1 MNARNTLVLPI
12 NDPKALLLSQE
23 YVQAGKLIVFPTDT
37 LYGLACNPTN
47 PAALRDIYAAKGR
60 STLKALPVLI
70 GALEQ
75 LDQLVENIPQQ
86 AKRLMERFWPGALTL
101 VLPKQAHL
109 PSELTPYPGLAVR
122 MPNNPFAL
130 ELLQALG
137 PLAVTSANLSDQ
149 TNPQTA
155 QEVFAQLAGRVDL
168 ILDGGKLKIGQAST
182 IVDCTGAEPTLLRAG
197 PIPFETLLQAWQNE

>member
-12 NDPKALLLSQE
+12 SDPQALLLSQE

-37 LYGLACNPTN
+37 LYGLACDPTN
-47 PAALRDIYAAKGR
+47 SAALRDIYAAKGR

-109 PSELTPYPGLAVR
+109 PSELTPYTGLAVR
-122 MPNNPFAL
+122 MPNHPFAL

-137 PLAVTSANLSDQ
+137 PLAVTSANLSGQ

-155 QEVFAQLAGRVDL
+155 QEVYTQLAGRVDL

-182 IVDCTGAEPTLLRAG
+182 IVDCTGAEPVLLRAG

>member
-37 LYGLACNPTN
+37 LYGLACDPTN

-75 LDQLVENIPQQ
+75 LDQLVENIPPQ
-86 AKRLMERFWPGALTL
+86 AQRLMERFWPGALTL

-122 MPNNPFAL
+122 MPNHPFAL

-155 QEVFAQLAGRVDL
+155 QEVYTQLAGRVDL

-182 IVDCTGAEPTLLRAG
+182 IVDCTGAKPMLLRAG
-197 PIPFETLLQAWQNE
+197 PIPFETLLQAWQND

>member
-12 NDPKALLLSQE
+12 NDPKTLLLSQE

-37 LYGLACNPTN
+37 LYGLACDPTN
-47 PAALRDIYAAKGR
+47 PAALGDIYAAKGR

-70 GALEQ
+70 GALKQ
-75 LDQLVENIPQQ
+75 LDQLVENIPPQ
-86 AKRLMERFWPGALTL
+86 AQRLMERFWPGALTL

-122 MPNNPFAL
+122 MPNHPFAL

-197 PIPFETLLQAWQNE
+197 PIPFETLLQAWQND

>member
-37 LYGLACNPTN
+37 LYGLACDPTN
-47 PAALRDIYAAKGR
+47 PAALRDIYAAKSR

-70 GALEQ
+70 GTLEQ
-75 LDQLVENIPQQ
+75 LDQLVENIPPQ
-86 AKRLMERFWPGALTL
+86 AQRLMERFWPGALTL

-122 MPNNPFAL
+122 MPNHPFAL

-182 IVDCTGAEPTLLRAG
+182 IVDCTGAEPVLLRAG

>member
-12 NDPKALLLSQE
+12 NEPKALLLSQE

-37 LYGLACNPTN
+37 LYGLACAPTN
-47 PAALRDIYAAKGR
+47 SAALRDIYAAKSR

-70 GALEQ
+70 GTLEQ
-75 LDQLVENIPQQ
+75 LDQLVENIPPQ
-86 AKRLMERFWPGALTL
+86 AQRLMERFWPGALTL

-122 MPNNPFAL
+122 MPNHPFAL

-155 QEVFAQLAGRVDL
+155 QEVFAQLTGRVDL

-182 IVDCTGAEPTLLRAG
+182 IIDCTGAEPTLLRTG
-197 PIPFETLLQAWQNE
+197 PIPFETLLQTWQNE

>member
-70 GALEQ
+70 GELEQ
-75 LDQLVENIPQQ
+75 LDQLVENIPPQ
-86 AKRLMERFWPGALTL
+86 ALRLMERFWPGALTL

-122 MPNNPFAL
+122 MPNHPFAL

-155 QEVFAQLAGRVDL
+155 QEVYTQLAGRVDL

-182 IVDCTGAEPTLLRAG
+182 IVDCTRAEPVLLRAG
-197 PIPFETLLQAWQNE
+197 PIPFETLLQAWQND

>member
-1 MNARNTLVLPI
+1 MNAINTLILPI
-12 NDPKALLLSQE
+12 TDSQALPLSQV
-23 YVQAGKLIVFPTDT
+23 YIQAGKLIVFPTDT
-37 LYGLACNPTN
+37 LYGLACDPAN
-47 PAALRDIYAAKGR
+47 PAALRSVYAAKGR

-70 GALEQ
+70 GALTQ
-75 LDQLVENIPQQ
+75 LDQVVQRVPPQ
-86 AKRLMERFWPGALTL
+86 ARRLMERFWPGALTL

-122 MPNNPFAL
+122 MPDHPFTL
-130 ELLQALG
+130 QLLQALG

-149 TNPQTA
+149 ANPQTA

-182 IVDCTGAEPTLLRAG
+182 VIDCTGAEPALLRAG
-197 PIPFETLLQAWQNE
+197 PIPFETILQTWQEE

>member
-1 MNARNTLVLPI
+1 MNAKNTIILPI
-12 NDPKALLLSQE
+12 SDPQALLLSQE
-23 YVQAGKLIVFPTDT
+23 YLQAGKLIVFPTDT
-37 LYGLACNPTN
+37 LYGLACDPSN
-47 PAALRDIYAAKGR
+47 PAALRSIYAAKGR

-75 LDQLVENIPQQ
+75 LDQLVENIPPNAQ
-86 AKRLMERFWPGALTL
+86 RLMERFWPGALTL
-101 VLPKQAHL
+101 VLPKQANL

-122 MPNNPFAL
+122 MPNHPFAL

-149 TNPQTA
+149 INPKTA

-168 ILDGGKLKIGQAST
+168 ILDGGQLEIGQAST
-182 IVDCTGAEPTLLRAG
+182 IIDCTGAEPMLLRAG
-197 PIPFETLLQAWQNE
+197 PIPFEAILQTWQCG